1 MYTETSNFQHR
12 WTKSETIRFLGLL
25 KRYPILV
32 HKCTHGPGSI
42 ENRKV
47 AMESL
52 LEDSNSSN
60 LEVRDLKALK
70 SKIDTIKTS
79 FTSAL
84 ATYQEKIRKK
94 IRNPK
99 TTLTWFDKAH
109 FLDTSGYLRKLKE
122 VRAVY
127 SSK

>member
-1 MYTETSNFQHR
+1 M
-12 WTKSETIRFLGLL
+12 RFLGLL
-25 KRYPILV
+25 KRYPVLV
-32 HKCTHGPGSI
+32 HKFSYGHGSI

-47 AMESL
+47 ALESL
-52 LEDSNSSN
+52 LEDSQSSK
-60 LEVRDLKALK
+60 LEIRDLKALK

-84 ATYQEKIRKK
+84 ATYQEKIRRK

-99 TTLTWFDKAH
+99 TTLPWFDNAH

-122 VRAVY
+122 VRVVQ
-127 SSK
+127 SNSKDRW